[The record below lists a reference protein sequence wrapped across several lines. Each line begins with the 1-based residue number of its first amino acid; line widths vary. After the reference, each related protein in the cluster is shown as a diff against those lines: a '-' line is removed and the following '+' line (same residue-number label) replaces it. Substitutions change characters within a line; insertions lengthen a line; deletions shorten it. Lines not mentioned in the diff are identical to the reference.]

1 MKFFKLHIVQPNT
14 FSVNSWFR
22 NTIDMQAFGA
32 CSRLAEYLN
41 MKASSVRFFF
51 IYSSFLTFGS
61 PILLYL
67 ILMFVFRLNNLVNSK
82 RSSIYDF

>member
-1 MKFFKLHIVQPNT
+1 M
-14 FSVNSWFR
+14 NSWFR
-22 NTIDMQAFGA
+22 NIIEMQAFGA

-41 MKASSVRFFF
+41 MKASSVRIFF

-61 PILLYL
+61 PLLVYL
-67 ILMFVFRLNNLVNSK
+67 ILMFVFRLKNLVNSK